1 MCMLD
6 DRHLTNGL
14 WWNHKHTI
22 ELVKVC
28 SALSESARKDNV
40 VFSYLIER
48 VRNNLHIVLRQAQW
62 ESPSGVS
69 TLGVGREI
77 QQVGR
82 AGKQVSKLGSCKRE
96 KVEATPMEPQET
108 KKQVAKFQIQCD
120 EYLPVTV
127 QQKTEADTQRKVNC
141 GHTDDEM
148 VMQAMVIP
156 QGKESTWV
164 EAKNQLAARVTDAMI
179 TRGQF
184 PVHGHSSE
192 ELEHSGP
199 ALRQILPLRVTVFQ
213 LFIRCVALSGE
224 TEELWTEENERALDQ
239 FIVDTSI
246 TTLVVYVDTY
256 NKLRVEYSMPV
267 QVVEQLSYFSRM
279 PGTVIAAETFDV
291 AVQFGTVRGDPTQRL
306 LHDMTC
312 LHAPPVALSTYRQK
326 SIKDNYTN
334 NIHCYLASLTDDVYK
349 KVGNTVLYI
358 PMEGLQCS
366 PEEASKDKKLVQRM
380 ETVMIHWTDQI
391 KELLSAQEIVT
402 MRENCGPLQEIAFWK
417 SRSTKLLDV
426 SQQLQKPGVKH
437 IHNILQVSKSLYVQ
451 RFCKLAKEIQDCSLQ
466 AQSNL
471 SYLSILKEPCEKLT
485 QLKPSQVAL
494 KLQHIVTLIRI
505 IWVNSTHYNTS
516 ERITGLFRKMSNE
529 IIRLCFQSISLDR
542 IFEGYVSSSKQS
554 LNDCI
559 QCCLSWK
566 EIYLHAS
573 QIHHKYSSTGWVLDH
588 TSFFVVVDAFIQR
601 FRDLLEI
608 CNCQHQFARWEDGQQ
623 RALPCFSG
631 CQGPEFT
638 HSLLEIEG
646 SFHRGLQNLRSVD
659 KSIIDVENT
668 TWCNEFNRFRALVK
682 DLEMRMQNLISS
694 LFKTVNTVEEGAR
707 LLDIFRPMSTRE
719 TIKRTTDEKAEE
731 MYNIFNKELKMVN
744 KELSQRTKYFPDH
757 MPLKAGQAHWVRALR
772 HRLERPME
780 VLQRAHFMPE
790 SYGHK
795 QVVFTFGQIIQV
807 LDEMVRRIFN
817 EWSQNL
823 DGQYLKKLE
832 QPLLMRC
839 KDKTAKLDVNFD
851 NNLLNLFSEIH
862 YWDRQKFEIPQCV
875 SDIYQDRG
883 DLKGLRERTLL
894 LIRDYNRI
902 IDILSP
908 DELGLFRER
917 IRFID
922 KKIQPGLTK
931 LQWLSKG
938 TSNVF
943 IRDCLLHVDKVQV
956 IVDGYKASNMSISNL
971 CRQISETL
979 LVRLDGKTVYRNLE
993 FENDQM
999 AHQKSQLQILR
1010 SAHQHIVDIMTRI
1023 HNTFSNDGPEVQEH
1037 WVTYTE
1043 KVDHMV
1049 EEALR
1054 SNIKNSMKKLSRAIN
1069 GDSKTSP
1076 NPLFKVIVTLHH
1088 ATPQNTPKVELSPM
1102 LGKLAQIVNIM
1113 PQLINT
1119 ISEFKRLPELLS
1131 DKPSQ
1136 GNPIHINIEQDE
1148 EIRKIQVAIA
1158 TGMSANASHL
1168 QAYLKTWDKYR
1179 NIWEINKDSFI
1190 QRYQRLNPS
1199 VTSFDADI
1207 HRYTEKANSV
1217 QQEETVVNIRFVV
1230 LDSSPL
1236 KSSLVQHCSEWQ
1248 TKFTQLLSD
1257 MASSR
1262 LKELHASLQDNANR
1276 LKQPPQTL
1284 AELGERLKLLGT
1296 LQGDLAKTEAQIPVI
1311 HDQFSILDKY
1321 EVSVEQAVQ
1330 DLCESLN
1337 GEWVWFQQVL
1347 IDSEIMLQKHKEMF
1361 KNSLLLSFEELKKKI
1376 QSTIQEFKKTGP
1388 FDSAL
1393 STESALK
1400 QVAEHRSQLE
1410 ELKQEESTILHG
1422 LGFFKIEQPP
1432 SKGIQTLEKDID
1444 HLQQIWEITQEWN
1457 TNWNIWKVEQFVTL
1471 QMESMETTAQDMFKK
1486 LHKLQREL
1494 KDKDWDI
1501 FDFSKNKL
1509 DQFRCIVP
1517 LIADLRNP
1525 AMRDRHWQQ
1534 ICEEIQYSF
1543 NQTSTEFTLE
1553 KIIFLGLDKYADKI
1567 CEISGAASKEL
1578 SIEQGLEGITKTWQQ
1593 MSLDIAPYKNGGHY
1607 RLRGTEEVFQ
1617 ALEDNQVILS
1627 TMKASRFV
1635 KAFEQEVDFW
1645 ERKLSQVLEV
1655 TEMILTVQRQ
1665 WIYLENIFQGGDIRE
1680 QLPNECK
1687 QFEDISSSWKTIMGR
1702 LHKNNNTLQG
1712 THHPGL
1718 PEKLSEMSAKLE
1730 EIQKALDMYLET
1742 KRQIFPRFYFLSNDD
1757 VLEILGQSQ
1766 NPEAM
1771 QPHLKKCFDNIKSLR
1786 IVASKPAATGM
1797 FSADGEFIAFNSE
1810 VHLGRPVEVWLC
1822 DIERSMRVTLREC
1835 LSDCLVALRKVVDQ
1849 RDKWVNDWPGQML
1862 ITASQIQWTTDV
1874 TKSLI
1879 TTKDRA
1885 DKPSLKSIKA
1895 KQVSMLHCY
1904 SEIIRGNLSKVLRL
1918 KIVALVTVEVHAR
1931 DVVDKLAK
1939 TGCND
1944 INAFEWLCQL
1954 RLYWEKDVDDC
1965 IIRQTNTR
1973 FKYGY
1978 EYLGN
1983 SGRLVITP
1991 LTDRCYMTLTTALH
2005 LHRGGSPK
2013 GPAGTG
2019 KTETV
2024 KDLGKALG
2032 MYVIVV
2038 NCSEGLDYKSM
2049 GRMYSGLA
2057 QTGAWGCFDEF
2068 NRINIEVL
2076 SVVAQQI
2083 LSILSALSA
2092 GQSKF
2097 HFEGQ
2102 HIRLVWSCGIFITMN
2117 PGYAGRTELPDNLKS
2132 MFRPISMVVPDSTLI
2147 AEITLYGEG
2156 FNHCKL
2162 LAKKVFTLYS
2172 LAVQQLSK
2180 QDHYD
2185 FGLRAL
2191 TSLLRYAGKKRR
2203 SCRNVADE
2211 QILLMAMKDMNI
2223 AKLAST
2229 DVPLFNAIIRD
2240 LFRGVEVPIIDYGK
2254 LKEAI
2259 EVELRQSGLQVTPF
2273 TLTKVIQL
2281 YETKNSRHSS
2291 MLVGKTG
2298 SAKSVTWRTLQNALT
2313 ALHHKGVPG
2322 FQQVQEYPLNPKAMS
2337 LGELYGE
2344 NDLSTNEWTDGV
2356 LSSLM
2361 RSACADEKPDEK
2373 WIVFDGPVDTL
2384 WIESMNSVMDDNKV
2398 LTLINGERISMP
2410 EQVSLLFEVENLA
2423 MASPATVSRC
2433 GMVYNDYADL
2443 GWKPFVQSWLDKRPK
2458 AEVDHLKRLF
2468 EKYVESTLNFKKSN
2482 CKELIPT
2489 TELNGVASLCRLYDS
2504 LATSSNGVNTSDTEN
2519 LDRMVE
2525 LWFIFSL
2532 IWSICAS
2539 VDEDGRRKI
2548 DNFLRE
2554 IEGAFPIKDTV
2565 YEYYVD
2571 TKNKAW
2577 ASFEDKLPKGWR
2589 YNANAPFYKI
2599 MVPTM
2604 DTVRYNFLV
2613 KALVLGQYPVLLA
2626 GPVGTGKTSVAQSVL
2641 QGLDKKWT
2649 ALTVNIS
2656 SQTTSNN
2663 IQAIVESHIEKRT
2676 KGVFVPAGGKR
2687 LLCFLDD
2694 FNMPAHDLFGSQ
2706 PPLELLRLW
2715 IDYGFWYDRQKQ
2727 TLKFVKDMFLLA
2739 SMGPPGGGRT
2749 HISGRLQS
2757 RFNLI
2762 NMTFP
2767 NDSQIR
2773 QIYSTMI
2780 NQKLQ
2785 EFKEEVK
2792 PIGEIL
2798 TQATLEL
2805 YSAVSARFLPTP
2817 AKIHYLFNL
2826 RDISKIFQGLLRAHT
2841 DFHDTKSN
2849 ITRLWIHEC
2858 FRVFSDRLVD
2868 QSDMEAFVA
2877 LLGETLGS
2885 LFDLTFHSICPNKQ
2899 PPIFGDFLNESR
2911 VYEDLVDMKGLKKFM
2926 ETQLED
2932 YNLTPGIVPMS
2943 LVLFRDA
2950 IEHITRAVRVIS
2962 QLRGNMLLVG
2972 VGGSGRQS
2980 LSKMAASICKYQV
2993 FQVEVTKQY
3002 RKQEFREDIKKLYRL
3017 TGVDNKP
3024 TVFLFNDTQIVEE
3037 SFLEDINNIL
3047 SSGEVPNLYKQ
3058 DEFVEV
3064 CNALSES
3071 ARKDNVV
3078 ETPDS
3083 LFSYLIERV
3092 RNNLHIILCMSP
3104 VGEPFRN
3111 RILQYPALVNCTS
3124 IDWFCEWPKDALL
3137 EVAERYLDGLELGSL
3152 EGIQTKVASIFV
3164 TTHQSVA
3171 QVSQRMKLE
3180 LRRHNYVT
3188 PTNYLELVS
3197 GYKKLLAEKRSEL
3210 GEQVSKLRNGL
3221 FKISDT
3227 REKVEAMS
3235 VELEE
3240 AKKQVAEF
3248 QIQCDEY
3255 LAVIVQQKIEADKQ
3269 QKAVSANSEKIGA
3282 EELQCKAMAEN
3293 AQRDLDEALPALE
3306 EAMKALESL
3315 NKKDMTEIK
3324 SYGHPPVLV
3333 ETVMQAV
3340 MTLQGKE
3347 PTWAEAKRQLG
3358 ESNFIKTLVNFDKD
3372 NISDRVLKKIGQY
3385 CRQVDFQP
3393 DIIGKVSLAAKSLCM
3408 WVRAME
3414 VYGRIYRVV
3423 EPKRAQLNTAM
3434 AQLAE
3439 KQAALAE
3446 AQNKLREV
3454 AEKLD
3459 QLKKQH
3465 SEKLAMKES
3474 LRKKS
3479 DEMEVKLDRADK
3491 LVTGLAG
3498 ERIRWE
3504 ERAAGLEENMGY
3516 LVGDCLLAA
3525 SFLSYMGPFL
3535 SNYRDELLSIWM
3547 KEVWDLKIPCT
3558 PGFSFAVFLSK
3569 PTAVRDWNIQGLPSD
3584 AFSTENGVI
3593 VTRGNRWPLMVDPQG
3608 QALKWIK
3615 NMERKRGLKV
3625 IDFQMP
3631 DYLRVLESAIQ
3642 FGNPVLLQNIQEEL
3656 EPTLDP
3662 ILNKS
3667 LTRIGGRLLLK
3678 LGDKEVEYSPD
3689 FRFYITTKQS
3699 NPHYTPEIS
3708 AKTTIVNFAVK
3719 EQGLEAQLLG
3729 IVVRK
3734 ERPELEE
3741 QKDSLVISIASG
3753 KRSLQELE
3761 DEILRLLNEAT
3772 GSLLEEVQLVNTLQ
3786 TSKVTATEVSEQ
3798 LESSEQT
3805 EIEIDS
3811 AREAYRPCAQRA
3823 SILFFILNDM
3833 GRIDPMYQ
3841 FSLDAYI
3848 NLFNLS
3854 IERSKRSRKLE
3865 ERITNLN
3872 DYHTYAVYRYTCR
3885 GLFEVHK
3892 LLFSFQM
3899 CAKILEVA
3907 GKLNMDEYSF
3917 FLRGGLVLDK
3927 EDQMDNPCTSWLAD
3941 SCWDNITELEKL
3953 PNFHGIMASFEQD
3966 PRDWNL
3972 WFTSAEPEKATLPG
3986 DWENSCN
3993 ELQKM
3998 LIVRSLRQDRVSSC
4012 VTSFIVNSLGS
4023 RFVEPP
4029 VLDMKTVVEES
4040 TCKTPLIFVLSP
4052 GVDPTGALLQ
4062 LAEASGMNKHF
4073 HALSL
4078 GQGQAPIAKSMIEE
4092 GVKNGH
4098 WVFLANCHLSLSWMP
4113 ELDKLVEQL
4122 QVQKPHSNFRLWLSS
4137 SPHPEFPI
4145 TILQAGIKMT
4155 TEPPKGV
4162 KANMKRLYQLVTEA
4176 QFNRCSRPVIYRKL
4190 LFSLCFFHS
4199 ILQERKK
4206 FLQLGWNIVYGFND
4220 SDFEVSESL
4229 LSLYLD
4235 EYEEIPWDALKYL
4248 IAGVNYGGHV
4258 TDDWDRRLLTTYIN
4272 DYFCDAAISQPFF
4285 KLSSL
4290 TSYYIPRD
4298 GPQSSYKEYISM
4310 LPATEHPEVFGQH
4323 SNADIA
4329 SQIADTRTLF
4339 DTLLSLQPH
4348 VTSPT
4353 AAGAAPSREEKVL
4366 ELLADVRGKIPALID
4381 YEGTR
4386 SLLQDNPSPLNVVLL
4401 QEIQRYNSLLDT
4413 IISSLV
4419 ELEKGIKGLV
4429 VMSSSLEE
4437 TFHCMYDARVPPLW
4451 EKAYPSLKPLAAW
4464 TRDLCQ
4470 RVNQFAHWTET
4481 AQPPNLF
4488 WLSGFTF
4495 PNGFLTAVLQ
4505 SYAREHDTSV
4515 DMLSWEFIVS
4525 TVDDNNLLYP
4535 PKDGVFVRGL
4545 YLEGAGWD
4553 KKNSCLVEA
4562 EPMQMVC
4569 PIPTIHF
4576 KPVVNRKTA
4585 VKGMYLCPCYYF
4597 PVRSGGAGRASFVV
4611 SVELKSGDVSP
4622 DHWIKRGT
4630 ALLMSLDN

>member
-1 MCMLD
+1 MFEVEALKEMEEEYLKPI
-6 DRHLTNGL
+6 HLLFIGCV
-14 WWNHKHTI
+14 TI
-22 ELVKVC
+22 
-28 SALSESARKDNV
+28 
-40 VFSYLIER
+40 
-48 VRNNLHIVLRQAQW
+48 
-62 ESPSGVS
+62 SGV
-69 TLGVGREI
+69 
-77 QQVGR
+77 
-82 AGKQVSKLGSCKRE
+82 
-96 KVEATPMEPQET
+96 
-108 KKQVAKFQIQCD
+108 
-120 EYLPVTV
+120 
-127 QQKTEADTQRKVNC
+127 
-141 GHTDDEM
+141 
-148 VMQAMVIP
+148 
-156 QGKESTWV
+156 
-164 EAKNQLAARVTDAMI
+164 
-179 TRGQF
+179 
-184 PVHGHSSE
+184 
-192 ELEHSGP
+192 
-199 ALRQILPLRVTVFQ
+199 
-213 LFIRCVALSGE
+213 
-224 TEELWTEENERALDQ
+224 TEELWTEENKRALDQ

-246 TTLVVYVDTY
+246 TTVVVYKDTHGC
-256 NKLRVEYSMPV
+256 LRVEYSMPLPG
-267 QVVEQLSYFSRM
+267 QMAEQLTYFTRV
-279 PGTVIAAETFDV
+279 PGSIITAETFDAV
-291 AVQFGTVRGDPTQRL
+291 VQFGTVRGDPTLRL

-312 LHAPPVALSTYRQK
+312 LHAPPVALSTYRER

-334 NIHCYLASLTDDVYK
+334 NMHCYLLCLTDDVYK
-349 KVGNTVLYI
+349 KMGNTVLYI

-366 PEEASKDKKLVQRM
+366 PKEAIKNKKLVQRM
-380 ETVMIHWTDQI
+380 EIVLIHWTDQI
-391 KELLSAQEIVT
+391 KELLNAQEV
-402 MRENCGPLQEIAFWK
+402 MKMGDNCGPLQEIAFWK
-417 SRSTKLLDV
+417 SRSAKLLDI

-437 IHNILQVSKSLYVQ
+437 IYNILELSKSLYVE
-451 RFCKLAKEIQDCSLQ
+451 RFCRLAQEIQECSLQ

-471 SYLSILKEPCEKLT
+471 SFLTILKEPCEEFS
-485 QLKPSQVAL
+485 QFKPSQAAP
-494 KLQHIVTLIRI
+494 KIQHIVRLIRI
-505 IWVNSTHYNTS
+505 IWVNSKHYTTS
-516 ERITGLFRKMSNE
+516 ERISGLLRKLSNE
-529 IIRLCFQSISLDR
+529 IIRLCCQSISLDR
-542 IFEGYVSSSKQS
+542 IFDGYVVSSKQN

-559 QCCLSWK
+559 QCCLTWK
-566 EIYLHAS
+566 QIYLQES
-573 QIHHKYSSTGWVLDH
+573 QMHHRYSLKPWILDH
-588 TSFFVVVDAFIQR
+588 GNFFVVVDAFIQR
-601 FRDLLEI
+601 FRDLLEV
-608 CNCQHQFARWEDGQQ
+608 CDCQQQFARWEDGEQ
-623 RALPCFSG
+623 RALTIFSG

-638 HSLLEIEG
+638 RSLLEIEG
-646 SFHRGLQNLRSVD
+646 NFHRGLQNLRSVGD
-659 KSIIDVENT
+659 GMLDVENT
-668 TWCNEFNRFRALVK
+668 TWCSEFNKFRALVK
-682 DLEMRMQNLISS
+682 DLEMMMQNQINSV
-694 LFKTVNTVEEGAR
+694 FKTVKTVEEGMR
-707 LLDIFRPMSTRE
+707 LLDIFRPMSSRE
-719 TIKRTTDEKAEE
+719 GIKRTIEEKAEE
-731 MYNIFNKELKMVN
+731 VHIIFDRDLKIVN
-744 KELSQRTKYFPDH
+744 KELSQRTRPSADH
-757 MPLKAGQAHWVRALR
+757 MPQLAGQAHWVRALR
-772 HRLERPME
+772 HRLDRSME
-780 VLQRAHFMPE
+780 VLQKAHFMPQ
-790 SYGHK
+790 SYNRK
-795 QVVFTFGQIIQV
+795 QVVFTYGQMVQV
-807 LDEMVRRIFN
+807 MDEFVRKNFS
-817 EWSQNL
+817 EWNQSL
-823 DGQYLKKLE
+823 DGQYIKRLE
-832 QPLLMRC
+832 QPLMVRC
-839 KDKTAKLDVNFD
+839 KDGSAKLDTNFD
-851 NNLLNLFSEIH
+851 KNLLSLFSEIQ
-862 YWDRQKFEIPQCV
+862 YWDRLKFEIPQCV
-875 SDIYQDRG
+875 SDIYQNRE
-883 DLKGLRERTLL
+883 DLRALRERVLL
-894 LIRDYNRI
+894 LVRNYNRI
-902 IDILSP
+902 IGMLSP

-917 IRFID
+917 IHFMD
-922 KKIQPGLTK
+922 KKIQPGLSK
-931 LQWLSKG
+931 LLWSAKG
-938 TSNVF
+938 TCNIFV
-943 IRDCLLHVDKVQV
+943 RECLLHVDKIQL
-956 IVDGYKASNMSISNL
+956 IVDDYKVSNLSITNL
-971 CRQISETL
+971 CRKISETL

-993 FENDQM
+993 FEDDQK
-999 AHQKSQLQILR
+999 AHQQSHLQILH
-1010 SAHQHIVDIMTRI
+1010 SAHRDIVDIMTCI
-1023 HNTFSNDGPEVQEH
+1023 YNTFSNDGPEVQEH
-1037 WVTYTE
+1037 WVSYTE

-1054 SNIKNSMKKLSRAIN
+1054 RNIKQSMKKLSRAIN

-1076 NPLFKVIVTLHH
+1076 NPLFKVLVALRQ
-1088 ATPQNTPKVELSPM
+1088 ATPQTTPKVEFSPA

-1119 ISEFKRLPELLS
+1119 ISEFRRLPELLS
-1131 DKPSQ
+1131 CKQTQ
-1136 GNPIHINIEQDE
+1136 GNPIHTNIGQDE
-1148 EIRKIQVAIA
+1148 EIRKIQAAVA
-1158 TGMSANASHL
+1158 TGMTANASHL

-1179 NIWEINKDSFI
+1179 DIWEINKDSFI
-1190 QRYQRLNPS
+1190 QRYQRLNPP

-1217 QQEETVVNIRFVV
+1217 QQEETVLNIGFVM
-1230 LDSSPL
+1230 LDCSPL

-1248 TKFTQLLSD
+1248 TKFTQLLSR
-1257 MASSR
+1257 MASTR
-1262 LKELHASLQDNANR
+1262 LKELYASLHDNANR
-1276 LKQPPQTL
+1276 LRQPPRTL
-1284 AELGERLKLLGT
+1284 VELGESLKLLET
-1296 LQGDLAKTEAQIPVI
+1296 LQGDLAKTEAQIPLI
-1311 HDQFSILDKY
+1311 HEQFAILDKY
-1321 EVSVEQAVQ
+1321 EVPVEQAVQ
-1330 DLCESLN
+1330 EMREVLN
-1337 GEWVWFQQVL
+1337 GEWVWFQRVL
-1347 IDSEIMLQKHKEMF
+1347 IDSDIMLQTHKEKF
-1361 KNSLLLSFEELKKKI
+1361 KNSLILSSEEFQKEI
-1376 QSTIQEFKKTGP
+1376 ETTVQEFSSTGP
-1388 FDSAL
+1388 FDSPL
-1393 STESALK
+1393 STELALK
-1400 QVAEHRSQLE
+1400 QIAEHRSQLE
-1410 ELKQEESTILHG
+1410 ALKQEESTILDG
-1422 LGFFKIEQPP
+1422 LSFFKIEQPP
-1432 SKGIQTLEKDID
+1432 SKSIRMLEKDIE
-1444 HLQQIWEITQEWN
+1444 HLQQVWEITQEWN
-1457 TNWNIWKVEQFVTL
+1457 ANWNIWKVGQFTTL
-1471 QMESMETTAQDMFKK
+1471 QTEDMESTAQEMFKK
-1486 LHKLQREL
+1486 LHIIKREL
-1494 KDKDWDI
+1494 KDKEWDI
-1501 FDFSKNKL
+1501 VDFSKGKI
-1509 DQFRCIVP
+1509 DQFKRIIP
-1517 LIADLRNP
+1517 LIGDMRNP
-1525 AMRDRHWQQ
+1525 AMRDRHWAQ
-1534 ICEEIQYSF
+1534 ICEELQCSF
-1543 NQTSTEFTLE
+1543 DQTSAEFTLE
-1553 KIIFLGLDKYADKI
+1553 KIISLGLDTYADKI
-1567 CEISGAASKEL
+1567 NEITGAACKEL
-1578 SIEQGLEGITKTWQQ
+1578 SIEQGLESITKTWEETC
-1593 MSLDIAPYKNGGHY
+1593 LDIAPYKDEGHY
-1607 RLRGTEEVFQ
+1607 RLRSTEEVFQ

-1627 TMKASRFV
+1627 TMKASQFV
-1635 KAFEQEVDFW
+1635 RAFEREVDSW
-1645 ERKLSQVLEV
+1645 ERRLSQVLEV
-1655 TEMILTVQRQ
+1655 IEMILTVQRQ
-1665 WIYLENIFQGGDIRE
+1665 WIYLENIFQGKDIRE
-1680 QLPNECK
+1680 QLPQECK
-1687 QFEDISSSWKTIMGR
+1687 EFGDVSSSWKVIMSR
-1702 LHKNNNTLQG
+1702 LHKDNNALQG
-1712 THHPGL
+1712 THYPGL

-1766 NPEAM
+1766 NPQAM

-1786 IVASKPAATGM
+1786 IEKFCSRQDGAGM
-1797 FSADGEFIAFNSE
+1797 FSADGEYIAFFQSVRLNK
-1810 VHLGRPVEVWLC
+1810 PVEVWLC
-1822 DIERSMRVTLREC
+1822 DIERVMRVTLKDCLNEC
-1835 LSDCLVALRKVVDQ
+1835 LTALKKMTAQ
-1849 RDKWVNDWPGQML
+1849 RDKWVRDWPGQML
-1862 ITASQIQWTTDV
+1862 ITASQIQWTSDV

-1879 TTKDRA
+1879 TNKERA
-1885 DKPSLKSIKA
+1885 DKSALKSLRKR
-1895 KQVSMLHCY
+1895 QVSMLQGY
-1904 SEIIRGNLSKVLRL
+1904 SETIRGNLSKVLRL

-1931 DVVDKLAK
+1931 DVIEKLAK
-1939 TGCND
+1939 AGCND
-1944 INAFEWLCQL
+1944 VNAFEWLCQL
-1954 RLYWEKDVDDC
+1954 RLYWDKDVNDC

-2024 KDLGKALG
+2024 KDLGKSLG

-2097 HFEGQ
+2097 HFDGQ

-2147 AEITLYGEG
+2147 AEIILFGEG
-2156 FNHCKL
+2156 FNNCKL

-2172 LAVQQLSK
+2172 LAVQQLSQ

-2203 SCRNVADE
+2203 ICPNVPDE
-2211 QILLMAMKDMNI
+2211 EILLMAMKDMNI
-2223 AKLAST
+2223 AKLTST
-2229 DVPLFNAIIRD
+2229 DLPLFNGITQD
-2240 LFRGVEVPIIDYGK
+2240 LFPAVETPIIDYGK
-2254 LKEAI
+2254 LQLAI
-2259 EVELRQSGLQVTPF
+2259 EVELRQRGLQVTPF
-2273 TLTKVIQL
+2273 TMTKVIQL

-2298 SAKSVTWRTLQNALT
+2298 SAKSVTWRILQSALT
-2313 ALHHKGVPG
+2313 ALCHKGVPG
-2322 FQQVQEYPLNPKAMS
+2322 FQLVQEYPLNPKAMS

-2361 RSACADEKPDEK
+2361 RSACADEKQDEK

-2433 GMVYNDYADL
+2433 GMVYNDYIDL
-2443 GWKPFVQSWLDKRPK
+2443 GWKPFVQSWLDKRHK
-2458 AEVDHLKRLF
+2458 AEVEHLKHLF
-2468 EKYVESTLNFKKSN
+2468 EKYMDSTLNFKKSN
-2482 CKELIPT
+2482 CKELIPI
-2489 TELNGVASLCRLYDS
+2489 TELNGVTSFCRLYDS
-2504 LATSSNGVNTSDTEN
+2504 LATSSNGVKTSDTEN
-2519 LDRMVE
+2519 LGRMVE

-2539 VDEDGRRKI
+2539 VDEDGRKKM

-2554 IEGAFPIKDTV
+2554 LEGTFPNKDTV
-2565 YEYYVD
+2565 YEYFVD
-2571 TKNKAW
+2571 TKNKTW

-2589 YNANAPFYKI
+2589 YNASAPFYKI
-2599 MVPTM
+2599 MVPTV

-2613 KALVLGQYPVLLA
+2613 KALVLGQYPVLLT

-2641 QGLDKKWT
+2641 QGLDNKWT
-2649 ALTVNIS
+2649 ALTVNMS

-2663 IQAIVESHIEKRT
+2663 IQAIVESRIEKRT

-2694 FNMPAHDLFGSQ
+2694 LNMPAHDLFGSQ

-2767 NDSQIR
+2767 NESQIR
-2773 QIYSTMI
+2773 RIYSTMI
-2780 NQKLQ
+2780 NQKLE

-2792 PIGEIL
+2792 PIGQVL

-2805 YSAVSARFLPTP
+2805 YYAVTAHFLPTP

-2826 RDISKIFQGLLRAHT
+2826 RDISKVFQGLLRAHP
-2841 DFHDTKSN
+2841 DFHDTKNN

-2868 QSDMEAFVA
+2868 HSDMEAFAA
-2877 LLGETLGS
+2877 LMGEKLGL
-2885 LFDLTFHSICPNKQ
+2885 LFDLSFHNICPNKQ
-2899 PPIFGDFLNESR
+2899 PPIFGDFLSDSH

-2932 YNLTPGIVPMS
+2932 YNLTPGVVPMS

-2950 IEHITRAVRVIS
+2950 IEHITRVVRVIS

-2980 LSKMAASICKYQV
+2980 LSKMATSICEYQV

-3024 TVFLFNDTQIVEE
+3024 TVFLFNDTQIVDE

-3071 ARKDNVV
+3071 ARKDKVV

-3092 RNNLHIILCMSP
+3092 RNNLHIVLCMSP

-3111 RILQYPALVNCTS
+3111 RILQYPALVNCTT

-3171 QVSQRMKLE
+3171 QISQRMKVE

-3197 GYKKLLAEKRSEL
+3197 GYKKLLGEKHSEL

-3221 FKISDT
+3221 LKISDT

-3248 QIQCDEY
+3248 QKQCEEY
-3255 LAVIVQQKIEADKQ
+3255 LSVIVQQKIEADKQ
-3269 QKAVSANSEKIGA
+3269 QKAVSANSEKIAA

-3324 SYGHPPVLV
+3324 SYGRPPALV

-3358 ESNFIKTLVNFDKD
+3358 EANFIKTLVHFDKD

-3385 CRQVDFQP
+3385 CRQVDFHP
-3393 DIIGKVSLAAKSLCM
+3393 EIIGKVSLAAKSLCM

-3414 VYGRIYRVV
+3414 VYGSIFRVV
-3423 EPKRAQLNTAM
+3423 EPKRAQLNAAT

-3439 KQAALAE
+3439 KQAALAA

-3454 AEKLD
+3454 AEKLEE
-3459 QLKKQH
+3459 LKKQH
-3465 SEKLAMKES
+3465 GEKLAMKES

-3498 ERIRWE
+3498 ERVRWE
-3504 ERAAGLEENMGY
+3504 ERVAGLEENMGY

-3535 SNYRDELLSIWM
+3535 SNYRDELLAIWM
-3547 KEVWDLKIPCT
+3547 KEVRDLEIPCT

-3569 PTAVRDWNIQGLPSD
+3569 PTAVREWNIQGLPSD

-3593 VTRGNRWPLMVDPQG
+3593 VTRGNRWPLVVDPQG

-3615 NMERKRGLKV
+3615 NMEMNRGLKV

-3631 DYLRVLESAIQ
+3631 DYLRVLENAIQ
-3642 FGNPVLLQNIQEEL
+3642 FGNPVLLQNVQEEL
-3656 EPTLDP
+3656 DPSLNP

-3678 LGDKEVEYSPD
+3678 LGDKEVEYSPE
-3689 FRFYITTKQS
+3689 FRFYITTKLS

-3708 AKTTIVNFAVK
+3708 TKTTIVNFAVM

-3734 ERPELEE
+3734 ERPDLEE

-3772 GSLLEEVQLVNTLQ
+3772 GSLLDDVQLVNTLQ
-3786 TSKVTATEVSEQ
+3786 TSKVTATEVAEQ
-3798 LESSEQT
+3798 LDSSEQT
-3805 EIEIDS
+3805 EIKIDS

-3841 FSLDAYI
+3841 FSLDSYI

-3854 IERSKRSRKLE
+3854 IEKSKRSQKLE

-3872 DYHTYAVYRYTCR
+3872 DYHTYAVYRYTCQ

-3917 FLRGGLVLDK
+3917 FLRGGLVLNK
-3927 EDQMDNPCTSWLAD
+3927 KNQMQNPCTSWLVD
-3941 SCWDNITELEKL
+3941 SSWDNITELNKL
-3953 PNFHGIMASFEQD
+3953 PNFHGIMDSFKQY
-3966 PRDWNL
+3966 PQDWNL
-3972 WFTSAEPEKATLPG
+3972 WFTSAEPENATLPG
-3986 DWENSCN
+3986 DWENKCN

-3998 LIVRSLRQDRVSSC
+3998 LVVRSLRQDRVSFC
-4012 VTSFIVNSLGS
+4012 VTSFIVKNLDSH
-4023 RFVEPP
+4023 FVEPP
-4029 VLDMKTVVEES
+4029 VLDMKAVVEGS
-4040 TCKTPLIFVLSP
+4040 TCRTPLIFVLSP

-4062 LAEASGMNKHF
+4062 LAEASGKSKHF

-4122 QVQKPHSNFRLWLSS
+4122 QVQQPHSNFRLWLSS

-4162 KANMKRLYQLVTEA
+4162 KANMKRLYQLVTES
-4176 QFNRCSRPVIYRKL
+4176 QFNRCSRPVFYRRL

-4199 ILQERKK
+4199 ILLERKK

-4272 DYFCDAAISQPFF
+4272 DYFCDAAVNQPYF
-4285 KLSSL
+4285 KLSPL

-4298 GPQSSYKEYISM
+4298 GPQTVYKEHISM
-4310 LPATEHPEVFGQH
+4310 LPSTENPEVFGQH
-4323 SNADIA
+4323 PNADIA
-4329 SQIADTRTLF
+4329 SQIAETRTLF
-4339 DTLLSLQPH
+4339 DTLLSLQPQ

-4353 AAGAAPSREEKVL
+4353 TAGARPSREDKVL
-4366 ELLADVRGKIPALID
+4366 RLLGDVRGKIPALID

-4413 IISSLV
+4413 IILSLV

-4437 TFHCMYDARVPPLW
+4437 TFHCIYDARVPPLW

-4470 RVNQFAHWTET
+4470 RVDQFARWAEM

-4505 SYAREHDTSV
+4505 SYARQHNISV
-4515 DMLSWEFIVS
+4515 DTLSWEFIVS
-4525 TVDDNNLLYP
+4525 TVDDSNLLHP

-4553 KKNSCLVEA
+4553 EKNSCLVEA

-4576 KPVVNRKTA
+4576 KPAENRK
-4585 VKGMYLCPCYYF
+4585 KMGKSMYLCPCYYF

-4611 SVELKSGDVSP
+4611 GVELKSGIVTP

>member
-1 MCMLD
+1 M
-6 DRHLTNGL
+6 
-14 WWNHKHTI
+14 
-22 ELVKVC
+22 
-28 SALSESARKDNV
+28 
-40 VFSYLIER
+40 
-48 VRNNLHIVLRQAQW
+48 
-62 ESPSGVS
+62 
-69 TLGVGREI
+69 
-77 QQVGR
+77 
-82 AGKQVSKLGSCKRE
+82 
-96 KVEATPMEPQET
+96 
-108 KKQVAKFQIQCD
+108 
-120 EYLPVTV
+120 
-127 QQKTEADTQRKVNC
+127 
-141 GHTDDEM
+141 
-148 VMQAMVIP
+148 
-156 QGKESTWV
+156 GKEEDFEE
-164 EAKNQLAARVTDAMI
+164 EALKEM
-179 TRGQF
+179 
-184 PVHGHSSE
+184 E
-192 ELEHSGP
+192 EEYSKTI
-199 ALRQILPLRVTVFQ
+199 RR
-213 LFIRCVALSGE
+213 LFIRCVALPGV
-224 TEELWTEENERALDQ
+224 TEELWTEENNSAVDQ
-239 FIVDTSI
+239 FIVNDSI
-246 TTLVVYVDTY
+246 TTMVVYVDAY
-256 NKLRVEYSMPV
+256 ARLRVEYSMPLP
-267 QVVEQLSYFSRM
+267 VVEQLFFFIRVAGSII
-279 PGTVIAAETFDV
+279 TAETFDV
-291 AVQFGTVRGDPTQRL
+291 VIQFGTVRGDPAKRL

-312 LHAPPVALSTYRQK
+312 VHAHAVALSAHGEK

-334 NIHCYLASLTDDVYK
+334 HMHCYLASLTDDVYK
-349 KVGNTVLYI
+349 KVGKTVLYI
-358 PMEGLQCS
+358 PLEGLQSS
-366 PEEASKDKKLVQRM
+366 PEEAIKNKKLVQRM

-391 KELLSAQEIVT
+391 KELLNDQEIMNT
-402 MRENCGPLQEIAFWK
+402 RDKCGPLQEIELWK
-417 SRSTKLLDV
+417 SRSVKLVDI
-426 SQQLQKPGVKH
+426 SKQLQKPGVKH
-437 IHNILQVSKSLYVQ
+437 IQNILELSKSLYVQ
-451 RFCKLAKEIQDCSLQ
+451 RFCKLAKEIQDCSLE

-471 SYLSILKEPCEKLT
+471 TYLSMLKGPCEELA
-485 QLKPSQVAL
+485 QLKPSQVAP
-494 KLQHIVTLIRI
+494 KLQHIVSLIRI

-516 ERITGLFRKMSNE
+516 ERIAGLFRKISNE

-542 IFEGYVSSSKQS
+542 IFEGYVLSSKQNLS
-554 LNDCI
+554 DCI

-566 EIYLHAS
+566 EIYQHAS
-573 QIHHKYSSTGWVLDH
+573 QLHHKYSSKGWVLDQ
-588 TSFFVVVDAFIQR
+588 TSFFVVIDAFIQR
-601 FRDLLEI
+601 FRDLLEV
-608 CNCQHQFARWEDGQQ
+608 CDCQYQFARWEDGQQ
-623 RALPCFSG
+623 RALPCFSS

-638 HSLLEIEG
+638 RSLLEIEG
-646 SFHRGLQNLRSVD
+646 NFHRGLQKLGSVD
-659 KSIIDVENT
+659 KGILDVEST
-668 TWCNEFNRFRALVK
+668 TWCNEFNRFRALIK
-682 DLEMRMQNLISS
+682 DLEMMVQNLISS
-694 LFKTVNTVEEGAR
+694 VFKTVYTVEEGVR
-707 LLDIFRPMSTRE
+707 LLDIFRPISTRE
-719 TIKRTTDEKAEE
+719 AVKLTTDEKVEE
-731 MYNIFNKELKMVN
+731 VYNIFNKELKLVK
-744 KELSQRTKYFPDH
+744 KELNQKSRSFPDH
-757 MPLKAGQAHWVRALR
+757 MPRIAGQAHWVTALR

-780 VLQRAHFMPE
+780 VLQKAHFMPD
-790 SYGHK
+790 SDSRKQLVLTYG
-795 QVVFTFGQIIQV
+795 QMVQV
-807 LDEMVRRIFN
+807 LDDTVRKYYS

-823 DGQYLKKLE
+823 DGQYIKRLE
-832 QPLLMRC
+832 LPLMVRC
-839 KDKTAKLDVNFD
+839 KDKTGKLDINFD
-851 NNLLNLFSEIH
+851 KDLLNLFSEIY
-862 YWDRQKFEIPQCV
+862 YWERLKFEIPQSVCN
-875 SDIYQDRG
+875 IYQDREE
-883 DLKGLRERTLL
+883 LRVLRERTLL
-894 LIRDYNRI
+894 LIRNYNRI
-902 IDILSP
+902 IGMLSP
-908 DELGLFRER
+908 DELGLFRDR
-917 IRFID
+917 IRFMD

-931 LQWLSKG
+931 LVWLSKG
-938 TSNVF
+938 ASNVF
-943 IRDCLLHVDKVQV
+943 IRDCLLHIDKVQSV
-956 IVDGYKASNMSISNL
+956 VDGYKASNLSISKL

-979 LVRLDGKTVYRNLE
+979 LIKLDGKTVYRNLE
-993 FENDQM
+993 FEDDQK
-999 AHQKSQLQILR
+999 AHQQRCLQMLR
-1010 SAHQHIVDIMTRI
+1010 STHQNIVDIMTSI
-1023 HNTFSNDGPEVQEH
+1023 HNIFSNDGPEVQDH

-1049 EEALR
+1049 EEALK
-1054 SNIKNSMKKLSRAIN
+1054 SNIKQSMKNLSRAIN

-1076 NPLFKVIVTLHH
+1076 NPLFKVQVALRQT
-1088 ATPQNTPKVELSPM
+1088 TPQTTPKVEFSPT

-1113 PQLINT
+1113 PQLIST
-1119 ISEFKRLPELLS
+1119 ISELKRLPELFTS
-1131 DKPSQ
+1131 KQSQ

-1148 EIRKIQVAIA
+1148 EIRKIQAAVA
-1158 TGMSANASHL
+1158 TGMTANAGHL

-1179 NIWEINKDSFI
+1179 DIWEINKDSFI
-1190 QRYQRLNPS
+1190 QRYQRLNPP

-1217 QQEETVVNIRFVV
+1217 EQEETVLNIRFVM
-1230 LDSSPL
+1230 LDCSPL

-1248 TKFTQLLSD
+1248 TKFTQLLSHI
-1257 MASSR
+1257 ASTR
-1262 LKELHASLQDNANR
+1262 LKELHASLQDSTDR
-1276 LKQPPQTL
+1276 LRQPPQTL
-1284 AELGERLKLLGT
+1284 LELDESLKLLDT
-1296 LQGDLAKTEAQIPVI
+1296 LRGDLAKTEAQIPLI
-1311 HDQFSILDKY
+1311 HDQFAILDKY
-1321 EVSVEQAVQ
+1321 EVPVEHAVQ
-1330 DLCESLN
+1330 DMREVLN
-1337 GEWVWFQQVL
+1337 GKWVWYQQVL
-1347 IDSEIMLQKHKEMF
+1347 IDSDIMLQKHKEKF
-1361 KNSLLLSFEELKKKI
+1361 KNGLVVSSEEFKKKI
-1376 QSTIQEFKKTGP
+1376 QTTLEEFNSAGP

-1393 STESALK
+1393 STELALN
-1400 QVAEHRSQLE
+1400 QIAEHRSQLE
-1410 ELKQEESTILHG
+1410 ILKEEESTILHG
-1422 LGFFKIEQPP
+1422 LGFFKIEQTP
-1432 SKGIQTLEKDID
+1432 SKVIRTLEKDID
-1444 HLQQIWEITQEWN
+1444 YLQQVWEITQDWN
-1457 TNWNIWKVEQFVTL
+1457 ANWNIWKVGQFATL
-1471 QMESMETTAQDMFKK
+1471 QTESMESTAQDMFKK

-1494 KDKDWDI
+1494 KDKEWDI
-1501 FDFSKNKL
+1501 LDFSKNKI
-1509 DQFRCIVP
+1509 DQFKTIIP

-1525 AMRDRHWQQ
+1525 AMRDRHWKQ
-1534 ICEEIQYSF
+1534 ICEEVQCSF
-1543 NQTSTEFTLE
+1543 DQTSTEFTLE
-1553 KIIFLGLDKYADKI
+1553 KIMLLGLDKYADKI

-1578 SIEQGLEGITKTWQQ
+1578 SIEQGLEGITKTWEETI
-1593 MSLDIAPYKNGGHY
+1593 LDIAPYKKGHY
-1607 RLRGTEEVFQ
+1607 RLRGTDEVFQ
-1617 ALEDNQVILS
+1617 VLDDNQVILS

-1635 KAFEQEVDFW
+1635 KAFEREVDSW
-1645 ERKLSQVLEV
+1645 ERRLSQVLEV
-1655 TEMILTVQRQ
+1655 IEMILTVQRQ
-1665 WIYLENIFQGGDIRE
+1665 WIYLENIFQGKDIRE
-1680 QLPNECK
+1680 QLPHECK
-1687 QFEDISSSWKTIMGR
+1687 EFEDVSSSWKTIMGR
-1702 LHKNNNTLQG
+1702 LHKDNNAIRG
-1712 THHPGL
+1712 THHSGL
-1718 PEKLSEMSAKLE
+1718 PEKLSEMSVKLE

-1786 IVASKPAATGM
+1786 IEKEGSKPEAIGM
-1797 FSADGEFIAFNSE
+1797 YSADGEFITFIHP
-1810 VHLGRPVEVWLC
+1810 VQLDRPVEVWLC
-1822 DIERSMRVTLREC
+1822 DVEKTMRITLKDC
-1835 LSDCLVALRKVVDQ
+1835 LSNCLVALKRMTGQ
-1849 RDKWVNDWPGQML
+1849 RDKWVKDWPGQML

-1874 TKSLI
+1874 TRSLI
-1879 TTKDRA
+1879 TSKERA
-1885 DKPSLKSIKA
+1885 DKSSLKSMKK
-1895 KQVSMLHCY
+1895 KQVSMLQSY

-1931 DVVDKLAK
+1931 DVIDKLAK
-1939 TGCND
+1939 AGCND
-1944 INAFEWLCQL
+1944 VNAFEWLSQL
-1954 RLYWEKDVDDC
+1954 RLYWDKDVDDC

-2092 GQSKF
+2092 GLSKF
-2097 HFEGQ
+2097 HFDGQ

-2147 AEITLYGEG
+2147 AEIILFGEG
-2156 FNHCKL
+2156 FNNCKL

-2203 SCRNVADE
+2203 SCPNIPDE
-2211 QILLMAMKDMNI
+2211 EILLMAMKDMNI
-2223 AKLAST
+2223 AKLTST
-2229 DVPLFNAIIRD
+2229 DLPLFEGIIQD
-2240 LFRGVEVPIIDYGK
+2240 LFPAVETPIIDYGE
-2254 LKEAI
+2254 LKKAI
-2259 EVELRQSGLQVTPF
+2259 EEQLHQSGLQVTPF
-2273 TLTKVIQL
+2273 TMTKVIQL

-2298 SAKSVTWRTLQNALT
+2298 SAKSVTWRTLQSALT
-2313 ALHHKGVPG
+2313 ALHHRGVPG
-2322 FQQVQEYPLNPKAMS
+2322 FQMVQEYPLNPKAMS

-2344 NDLSTNEWTDGV
+2344 NDLSTNEWSDGV

-2433 GMVYNDYADL
+2433 GMVYNDYSDL
-2443 GWKPFVQSWLDKRPK
+2443 GWKPFVQSWLVKRPK
-2458 AEVDHLKRLF
+2458 AEAAHLKLLF
-2468 EKYVESTLNFKKSN
+2468 EKYIESTLNFKKSN
-2482 CKELIPT
+2482 CKEVIPIT
-2489 TELNGVASLCRLYDS
+2489 DLNGVTSLCRLYDC
-2504 LATSSNGVNTSDTEN
+2504 LATSSNGVNTSDTDN
-2519 LDRMVE
+2519 LGRIVE

-2539 VDEDGRRKI
+2539 VDEDGRRKL

-2554 IEGAFPIKDTV
+2554 IDGTFPIKDTV

-2571 TKNKAW
+2571 TKNKTW
-2577 ASFEDKLPKGWR
+2577 ASFEDKLPKDWR
-2589 YNANAPFYKI
+2589 YNASAPFYKI
-2599 MVPTM
+2599 MVPTV

-2613 KALVLGQYPVLLA
+2613 NALVLGQYPVLLT
-2626 GPVGTGKTSVAQSVL
+2626 GPVGIGKTSVAQSVL
-2641 QGLDKKWT
+2641 QGLDKKWS
-2649 ALTVNIS
+2649 ALTVNMS

-2663 IQAIVESHIEKRT
+2663 IQAIVESRIEKRT
-2676 KGVFVPAGGKR
+2676 KGVFVPVGGKR

-2694 FNMPAHDLFGSQ
+2694 LNMPANDLFGSQ

-2727 TLKFVKDMFLLA
+2727 TLKFVKDMFLLV
-2739 SMGPPGGGRT
+2739 SMGPPGGGRN

-2762 NMTFP
+2762 SMTFP

-2773 QIYSTMI
+2773 RIYSTMI

-2785 EFKEEVK
+2785 GFKEDVK

-2805 YSAVSARFLPTP
+2805 YYAVSARFLPTP

-2826 RDISKIFQGLLRAHT
+2826 RDISKVFQGLLRAHP
-2841 DFHDTKSN
+2841 DFHDTKNN

-2868 QSDMEAFVA
+2868 YSDMEAFVA
-2877 LLGETLGS
+2877 LLGEKLGS
-2885 LFDLTFHSICPNKQ
+2885 FFDLTFHSICPTKQ
-2899 PPIFGDFLNESR
+2899 SPIFVESFPDWCRAGGRNPRCRCGDETGLDVAGDFLSESH
-2911 VYEDLVDMKGLKKFM
+2911 VYEDLQDMKSVKKFM

-2932 YNLTPGIVPMS
+2932 YNLTPGVVPMS

-2980 LSKMAASICKYQV
+2980 LSKMAASICEYQV

-3024 TVFLFNDTQIVEE
+3024 TVFLFNDTQIVDD

-3092 RNNLHIILCMSP
+3092 RNNLHIVLCMSP

-3137 EVAERYLDGLELGSL
+3137 EVAERYLDGLELGSV

-3197 GYKKLLAEKRSEL
+3197 GYKKLLAEKRNEL
-3210 GEQVSKLRNGL
+3210 GEQVTKLRNGL

-3255 LAVIVQQKIEADKQ
+3255 LSVIVQQKIEADKQ
-3269 QKAVSANSEKIGA
+3269 QKAVSANSEKIAA

-3324 SYGHPPVLV
+3324 SYGRPPALV

-3347 PTWAEAKRQLG
+3347 PTWTEAKRQLG

-3372 NISDRVLKKIGQY
+3372 NIPDRVLKKIGQY

-3393 DIIGKVSLAAKSLCM
+3393 EIIGKVSLAAKSLCM

-3423 EPKRAQLNTAM
+3423 EPKRAQLNTAT

-3446 AQNKLREV
+3446 AQEKLREV
-3454 AEKLD
+3454 GEKLD

-3465 SEKLAMKES
+3465 GEKLAMKES

-3479 DEMEVKLDRADK
+3479 EEMEVKLDRAGK

-3504 ERAAGLEENMGY
+3504 ERAAGLDENMSY

-3535 SNYRDELLSIWM
+3535 SNYRDELLAIWM
-3547 KEVWDLKIPCT
+3547 KEVQDSQIHCT
-3558 PGFSFAVFLSK
+3558 PGFSFAVFMSK

-3615 NMERKRGLKV
+3615 NMEMKRGLKV

-3631 DYLRVLESAIQ
+3631 DYLRVLENAIQ
-3642 FGNPVLLQNIQEEL
+3642 FGNPVLLQNVQEEL
-3656 EPTLDP
+3656 EPSLNP
-3662 ILNKS
+3662 VLNKS
-3667 LTRIGGRLLLK
+3667 LTQIGGRLLLK
-3678 LGDKEVEYSPD
+3678 LGDKEVEYNPE
-3689 FRFYITTKQS
+3689 FRFYITTKLS

-3708 AKTTIVNFAVK
+3708 TKTTIVNFAVK
-3719 EQGLEAQLLG
+3719 EQGLEDQLLG

-3772 GSLLEEVQLVNTLQ
+3772 GSLLDDVQLVNTLQ

-3805 EIEIDS
+3805 EIKIDS

-3854 IERSKRSRKLE
+3854 MEKSKRSHKLE
-3865 ERITNLN
+3865 ERIANLN
-3872 DYHTYAVYRYTCR
+3872 DYHTHAVYRYTCR

-3907 GKLNMDEYSF
+3907 GKLNMDEYNF

-3941 SCWDNITELEKL
+3941 SSWDNITELDKL
-3953 PNFHGIMASFEQD
+3953 PNFHGIMVSFEQH

-3972 WFTSAEPEKATLPG
+3972 WFTSAEPENATLPV
-3986 DWENSCN
+3986 DWENTCN

-3998 LIVRSLRQDRVSSC
+3998 LIVRSLRQDRVSLC
-4012 VTSFIVNSLGS
+4012 VTSFIVKNLGPQ
-4023 RFVEPP
+4023 FVEPP
-4029 VLDMKTVVEES
+4029 VLDMKAVVEES
-4040 TCKTPLIFVLSP
+4040 TCRTPLIFVLSP

-4062 LAEASGMNKHF
+4062 LAEASGRSKDF

-4122 QVQKPHSNFRLWLSS
+4122 QVQQPHSNFRLWLSS

-4176 QFNRCSRPVIYRKL
+4176 QFSRCLKPVLYRKL

-4199 ILQERKK
+4199 ILLERKK
-4206 FLQLGWNIVYGFND
+4206 FLQMGWNIVYGFND

-4272 DYFCDAAISQPFF
+4272 DYFCDAAINQPFF
-4285 KLSSL
+4285 KLSPL
-4290 TSYYIPRD
+4290 TPYYIPRD
-4298 GPQSSYKEYISM
+4298 GPQSSYMEYISA
-4310 LPATEHPEVFGQH
+4310 LPSTEHPEVFGQH
-4323 SNADIA
+4323 FNADIA
-4329 SQIADTRTLF
+4329 SQIAETRTLF
-4339 DTLLSLQPH
+4339 DTLLSLQPQ
-4348 VTSPT
+4348 VTNPS
-4353 AAGAAPSREEKVL
+4353 AAGARPSREDKVL
-4366 ELLADVRGKIPALID
+4366 ELLADIRGKIPVLID
-4381 YEGTR
+4381 YERTR

-4413 IISSLV
+4413 IILSLV
-4419 ELEKGIKGLV
+4419 ELEKGIKGFV

-4437 TFHCMYDARVPPLW
+4437 TFHCIYDARVPPLW

-4470 RVNQFAHWTET
+4470 RVNQFARWAET

-4505 SYAREHDTSV
+4505 SSARQHNISV
-4515 DMLSWEFIVS
+4515 DTLSWEFIVS
-4525 TVDDNNLLYP
+4525 TLDDSNLLYP
-4535 PKDGVFVRGL
+4535 PKDGVFIRGL

-4576 KPVVNRKTA
+4576 KPVENRKKTS
-4585 VKGMYLCPCYYF
+4585 KSMYLCPCYYF

-4611 SVELKSGDVSP
+4611 SVELKSGAVTP